1 MPFKAKKVEKMI
13 KNLIPLLD
21 QDKAN
26 SNNQSSKGLA
36 KKVRVLIR
44 VISSSNLD
52 WNLKRNFNWR
62 KLKHWI
68 VYRYPLHPL

>member
-62 KLKHWI
+62 KLKH
-68 VYRYPLHPL
+68 

>member
-1 MPFKAKKVEKMI
+1 MPFKAKKEEKMI

-21 QDKAN
+21 PDKAN
-26 SNNQSSKGLA
+26 FNNQSSKGLA
-36 KKVRVLIR
+36 KKVRVLIK

-62 KLKHWI
+62 KLRH
-68 VYRYPLHPL
+68 

>member
-1 MPFKAKKVEKMI
+1 MPVKAKKEEKMI

-36 KKVRVLIR
+36 KKVRALIR

-52 WNLKRNFNWR
+52 WNLKRSFNWR
-62 KLKHWI
+62 KLKH
-68 VYRYPLHPL
+68 